1 MPGDIDIVQVFFL
14 QGFTAQY
21 GDWVHGLSSAVKV
34 PNAAAIDPESDCRVF
49 FPQTDYQP
57 VMVSRAIDGIQVS
70 DVEYAEMLYG
80 QEGVDDIER
89 ITGMTERTVQRPVQ
103 TASSLPGMDDLVVL
117 QIENRDDMH
126 MKILVVEYITG
137 GGLVD
142 VSLPSGLLHEG
153 ELMLQA
159 LLTDLLALKDLE
171 IAVTRDYR
179 LFQVRFAAQQG
190 NPAQIVIHDGDD
202 LLQVLQ
208 KLLQQFD
215 AVWPIAPESGNIL
228 HNISRLVES
237 AGKTL
242 LNSSAEAVA
251 VAGDKKK
258 TCACLQHHGI
268 LTVPCHPF
276 SASEHSAARQWVVKP
291 CDGVGCSDVY
301 LLSDQADFQRLQAII
316 SDHDNYILQP
326 YLQGRTLSLS
336 CLFADGRGWL
346 LSCNEQQIETID
358 GRFELLACRV
368 NVQADTGAC
377 RRLID
382 RIALAIPGLWG
393 YAGIDLIDSDAGL
406 WVVEINP
413 RLTTSFAGL
422 RDALGINTA
431 QLVLDLLD
439 GTPEI
444 SRSCDDSIVIDI
456 AGENCHA
463 S

>member
-1 MPGDIDIVQVFFL
+1 
-14 QGFTAQY
+14 
-21 GDWVHGLSSAVKV
+21 
-34 PNAAAIDPESDCRVF
+34 
-49 FPQTDYQP
+49 
-57 VMVSRAIDGIQVS
+57 
-70 DVEYAEMLYG
+70 
-80 QEGVDDIER
+80 
-89 ITGMTERTVQRPVQ
+89 
-103 TASSLPGMDDLVVL
+103 
-117 QIENRDDMH
+117 

-142 VSLPSGLLHEG
+142 ACLPPGLLHEG

-159 LLTDLLALKDLE
+159 LLTDLLALESME
-171 IAVTRDYR
+171 ITITRDYR
-179 LFQVRFAAQQG
+179 LFQKDFAAQRG
-190 NPAQIVIHDGDD
+190 NLTQLVINRDDD

-208 KLLQQFD
+208 KQLQQFD
-215 AVWPIAPESGNIL
+215 ALWPIAPESDRIL
-228 HNISRLVES
+228 EKICQLAES
-237 AGKTL
+237 TGKIL
-242 LNSSAEAVA
+242 LNSSAAAVA
-251 VAGDKKK
+251 IAGDKQK
-258 TCACLQHHGI
+258 TCACLSEHGI
-268 LTVPCHPF
+268 QAVPGYPF
-276 SASEHSAARQWVVKP
+276 SASGEFDTQLRVLKP
-291 CDGVGCSDVY
+291 VDGIGCSDVY
-301 LLSDQADFQRLQAII
+301 LLDDQADFQRLQATI

-326 YLQGRTLSLS
+326 YIQGRTLSLS

-368 NVQADTGAC
+368 NVQADTGTC

-382 RIALAIPGLWG
+382 RIALAIPVLWG
-393 YAGIDLIDSDAGL
+393 YSGIDLIVSDAGL

-456 AGENCHA
+456 AGENCHT